1 MVGMALLVASGANAK
16 SDKTPAGPDWTQGM
30 ILGKVVDAASSK
42 PIAGA
47 TVALQDPKGK
57 VLAWTRTDGEG
68 RYAIAADPLKV
79 LHLRPSRRKSLLTQL
94 AQGTGRV
101 VGAVVAIPLNAAKG
115 IVQTINPVNTIKS
128 AAVSAAVG
136 NPAPLGANLLGG
148 VMGGVAGAVK
158 DSPKKMRETGAN
170 TVVNGTSASKKTAD
184 KPDKGEIGVRVIA
197 PGYKEGNGTAGAY
210 WIEAAGVTPDSK
222 PVGPQAYLDTV
233 SLGPVATDKKSAI
246 SNLSVTLTDGHLEP
260 ALAPAGSSVK
270 LSVKIQQP
278 SDPPMALRVFARE
291 DHTKRVI
298 ELQPNALGVYGGEM
312 PLDPT
317 MKPGDTTITIAA
329 LHTLPVEVSLGSDRD
344 DPLFQFASQLDDLD
358 ADKPYEY
365 DPRIMASENR
375 IDLKLTVL
383 DPGQG
388 PSVVPSNG
396 GTATPPPVL
405 H

>member
-1 MVGMALLVASGANAK
+1 MAFLAASGTYAK
-16 SDKTPAGPDWTQGM
+16 GDKKPTGPDWTQGM
-30 ILGKVVDAASSK
+30 ILGKVVNAANSK

-57 VLAWTRTDGEG
+57 VLAWTRTDAEG
-68 RYAIAADPLKV
+68 LYAIAADPLKV
-79 LHLRPSRRKSLLTQL
+79 LHLRPSRRKGLLTQL

-128 AAVSAAVG
+128 VAVSAAIG
-136 NPAPLGANLLGG
+136 NPAPLGANLVGG
-148 VMGGVAGAVK
+148 VMGGVADAVK
-158 DSPKKMRETGAN
+158 NSPKKMRETGAN
-170 TVVNGTSASKKTAD
+170 TAVNGAPATKKTAD

-197 PGYKEGNGTAGAY
+197 PGYKGGSGTAGAY

-233 SLGPVATDKKSAI
+233 SLGPVGTDKKSTI
-246 SNLSVTLTDGHLEP
+246 PNLSVTLTDGHLEP

-270 LSVKIQQP
+270 LSVKIQHP
-278 SDPPMALRVFARE
+278 SDPPMAVRVFARE
-291 DHTKRVI
+291 NSTKRVI

-312 PLDPT
+312 PLDPN
-317 MKPGDTTITIAA
+317 MKTGDTIITIAA
-329 LHTLPVEVSLGSDRD
+329 LHTVPVEVSLGSDRD
-344 DPLFQFASQLDDLD
+344 DPLFQFASQLDDLA

-388 PSVVPSNG
+388 PSVVPNNG
-396 GTATPPPVL
+396 GAVIAPPVL